1 MNAHPRSANNGCQV
15 QPDLAVRNLV
25 NQSYR
30 AGMCCRPKLARA
42 FARRCAIGAGRPAT
56 NLRTRRCRAASFMT
70 IATFLSCRDWGAARW
85 RAFVAQPTCEGCR
98 NVCRQPQS
106 IRGACTRREMA
117 MRIRSIS
124 LAAASRRTAALAQG
138 NAAPGVTRKKWR
150 PRRNDSRLGKLCS
163 RVARHTATLSG
174 FGAIFS
180 PRGAGACLFSKPRRE
195 TRETVSLLWWWQ
207 PWPCLSR
214 LAGQTLLIG

>member
-85 RAFVAQPTCEGCR
+85 RAFVAHPACEGCR

-106 IRGACTRREMA
+106 SRGACTRLRNGDEEKIHFA
-117 MRIRSIS
+117 RGRRSPHRC
-124 LAAASRRTAALAQG
+124 ARAGQCRA
-138 NAAPGVTRKKWR
+138 
-150 PRRNDSRLGKLCS
+150 RRNQEEVTPAKERFSIGKIMQSC
-163 RVARHTATLSG
+163 R
-174 FGAIFS
+174 
-180 PRGAGACLFSKPRRE
+180 
-195 TRETVSLLWWWQ
+195 
-207 PWPCLSR
+207 
-214 LAGQTLLIG
+214 